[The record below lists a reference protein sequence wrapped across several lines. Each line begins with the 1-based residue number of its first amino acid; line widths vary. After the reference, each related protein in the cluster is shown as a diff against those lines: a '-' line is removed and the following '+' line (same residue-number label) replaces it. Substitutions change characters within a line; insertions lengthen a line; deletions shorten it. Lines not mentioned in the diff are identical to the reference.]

1 MIGNKSILI
10 IFFSCFTFAS
20 IETIDVHYI
29 KGMDAYRNNQ
39 YDLAIQEFE
48 IILKNN
54 WVSSE
59 LYYNLGN
66 AFYRKD
72 HIAGAVWAYES
83 CLMIYPTHQD
93 AVYNLQLA
101 NLKVKDRMELP
112 DPPIYLK
119 WYMSVKE
126 LFEPSKWIIV
136 TLSLFL
142 LFSIITS
149 ILRIFSL
156 KSVYYVPGIILTIFF
171 TSLFLTFHAIWTSN
185 SVSQGIIYNIKVEV
199 RSEPNIFSIRLFEVH
214 EGLKVSVNQIS
225 DNWVGIEL
233 LDGKTGW
240 IQETEIRLI
249 Q

>member
-1 MIGNKSILI
+1 MSTEISADDQSKKILP
-10 IFFSCFTFAS
+10 TK
-20 IETIDVHYI
+20 Y
-29 KGMDAYRNNQ
+29 
-39 YDLAIQEFE
+39 
-48 IILKNN
+48 
-54 WVSSE
+54 SS
-59 LYYNLGN
+59 
-66 AFYRKD
+66 
-72 HIAGAVWAYES
+72 
-83 CLMIYPTHQD
+83 
-93 AVYNLQLA
+93 
-101 NLKVKDRMELP
+101 
-112 DPPIYLK
+112 
-119 WYMSVKE
+119 
-126 LFEPSKWIIV
+126 
-136 TLSLFL
+136 

-185 SVSQGIIYNIKVEV
+185 SVNQGIIYNRQVEV

-225 DNWVGIEL
+225 DNWIGIEL